1 MFFVIV
7 WTLTNHNFNDFALP
21 SRNQNHIFRCHT
33 VTNGTDLRR
42 SPLWKQHVS
51 KGDSPSLAIF
61 LDSQLMIIS
70 VINIMVILGI
80 NITTTM
86 ILVINITT
94 TMILVIKIITTS
106 LSKVAEPNKGMR
118 TPRSNLSKVQKYE
131 TFSSE
136 IIIRSSAFNAMNYSV
151 ISLIFVRYVVTRCWF
166 PEV

>member
-1 MFFVIV
+1 
-7 WTLTNHNFNDFALP
+7 
-21 SRNQNHIFRCHT
+21 
-33 VTNGTDLRR
+33 
-42 SPLWKQHVS
+42 
-51 KGDSPSLAIF
+51 
-61 LDSQLMIIS
+61 MIIS
-70 VINIMVILGI
+70 VISIMVILGI

-86 ILVINITT
+86 ILVINITTTMILVINITTTMKLVIITTTNMILVINITNTMILVISITT

>member
-1 MFFVIV
+1 
-7 WTLTNHNFNDFALP
+7 
-21 SRNQNHIFRCHT
+21 
-33 VTNGTDLRR
+33 
-42 SPLWKQHVS
+42 
-51 KGDSPSLAIF
+51 
-61 LDSQLMIIS
+61 MIIS

-86 ILVINITT
+86 NLVIIITTNMILVINITNTMILVISITT

-118 TPRSNLSKVQKYE
+118 TRRSNLSKVQKYE

-151 ISLIFVRYVVTRCWF
+151 ISLIFVRYAVTRCQF

>member
-7 WTLTNHNFNDFALP
+7 WTLTNHNFNDFAPP

>member
-1 MFFVIV
+1 
-7 WTLTNHNFNDFALP
+7 
-21 SRNQNHIFRCHT
+21 
-33 VTNGTDLRR
+33 
-42 SPLWKQHVS
+42 
-51 KGDSPSLAIF
+51 
-61 LDSQLMIIS
+61 MIIS
-70 VINIMVILGI
+70 VISIMVILGI

-86 ILVINITT
+86 ILVINITTTMILVINITTTMKLVIITTTNMILVINITNTMILVISITT

-118 TPRSNLSKVQKYE
+118 TPSSNLSKVQDYE

-151 ISLIFVRYVVTRCWF
+151 ISLIFVRYAVTRCQF